1 MYDLLLF
8 PGQLSSKQH
17 HSLLHPLMTSNTSP
31 YLTESNFLSEFD
43 TEEERDKV
51 RKNLGLTDFVQEHE
65 LEDIVEN
72 EINEAV
78 KDLNSWVDIN

>member
-17 HSLLHPLMTSNTSP
+17 HSLLHPLMTSNTFQ

-51 RKNLGLTDFVQEHE
+51 RKNLGLDDFVQEHE
-65 LEDIVEN
+65 LEDFVEN
-72 EINEAV
+72 KIIEEV
-78 KDLNSWVDIN
+78 KDIHSWIDV